1 MDSPGQITAVNVRV
15 VFIGSIFSAVV
26 LRFTFIR
33 MINELKAAALAAGAD
48 LVGVA
53 DFEPF
58 RTDGQ
63 TLSAEFTRSFTR
75 AISLAVRLDDAV
87 IDAIVQAPTADY
99 ARHYREVNARLDRAS
114 GRLADWI
121 QGRGYAAA
129 ALPASAIIDENN
141 LLGAISHR
149 AVARMAGIGWQGKSL
164 LIVSPQ
170 FGPRI
175 RLTTLLT
182 NLPCRVDAPLKNR
195 CGSCAACTKACPAAA
210 IKNARTADRYATRA
224 EALHLERCARQTMRF
239 KQQPE
244 IGASICGV
252 CVAVCPFGKRK
263 HRA

>member
-1 MDSPGQITAVNVRV
+1 MNNEWV
-15 VFIGSIFSAVV
+15 
-26 LRFTFIR
+26 
-33 MINELKAAALAAGAD
+33 NELKTAAVAAGAD
-48 LVGVA
+48 LVGIA
-53 DFEPF
+53 DLEPF
-58 RTDGQ
+58 RADG
-63 TLSAEFTRSFTR
+63 LNLPADFARPFTR
-75 AISLAVRLDDAV
+75 AISLAIRLENAV

-114 GRLADWI
+114 GRLAEWI
-121 QGRGYAAA
+121 QGRGYAAT
-129 ALPASAIIDENN
+129 ALPASAIIDEKN

-195 CGSCAACTKACPAAA
+195 CGSCSACARACPAAA
-210 IKNARTADRYATRA
+210 IKNARTSDRYATRA
-224 EALHLERCARQTMRF
+224 EALHLERCARQTLRF

-252 CVAVCPFGKRK
+252 CVAVCPFGKRER
-263 HRA
+263 RA